1 MKTIKN
7 WNQFNE
13 DKLDRKFEKWS
24 GDVKIKQTGEHA
36 DKTIEEINSE
46 ITALK
51 NKHEKSKEKDKNYKV
66 SEKDKSLMSQ
76 LLFAKR
82 AKKHW
87 KK

>member
-1 MKTIKN
+1 MKTIMN
-7 WNQFNE
+7 F
-13 DKLDRKFEKWS
+13 DKFVNEKWS
-24 GDVKIKQTGEHA
+24 GDVKVKQTGEHA
-36 DKTIEEINSE
+36 GKTIAEINKE

-51 NKHEKSKEKDKNYKV
+51 DKHAAAKEKDKGYKV
-66 SEKDKSLMSQ
+66 SDTDRTKMSQ